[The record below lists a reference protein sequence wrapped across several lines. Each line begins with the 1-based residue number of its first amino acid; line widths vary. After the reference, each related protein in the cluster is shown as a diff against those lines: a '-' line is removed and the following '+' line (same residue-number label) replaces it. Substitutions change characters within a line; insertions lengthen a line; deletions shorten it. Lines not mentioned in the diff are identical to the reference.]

1 MKMKTDLSARII
13 DQGQKFG
20 ACLVGI
26 ASFDALTNSA
36 SHNILG
42 KLDRPKIV
50 GLKNLGQAMPGDIG
64 WPAFA
69 KSIIVI
75 AVEHPADKPE
85 LDWWQDGLLGGTP
98 GNRLL
103 INITSRLS
111 EWLETEKGFLTKE
124 LPYHIEKGGVFL
136 KDAAVMAGLGCIG
149 KNNLFVTPDHGPRVR
164 LRAILL
170 DAHLPT
176 TGVMDFDP
184 CKGCGMPCRAACP
197 QGAFQKKIYR
207 ANEFGLKQLPGRS
220 GVYDR
225 MLCNYQMEKD
235 IGNCEKI
242 EVEARVRPTKLVK
255 YCRRC
260 EFACPVGKA

>member
-1 MKMKTDLSARII
+1 MNTDLSARII

-26 ASFDALTNSA
+26 ANFDALKNSP
-36 SHNILG
+36 SHNIFG
-42 KLDRPKIV
+42 KLVRSEIV
-50 GLKNLGQAMPGDIG
+50 GPGNLGRAMPGGID
-64 WPAFA
+64 WPSFA
-69 KSIIVI
+69 KSVIVT
-75 AVEHPADKPE
+75 AVEHPEDKPE
-85 LDWWQDGLLGGTP
+85 LDWWQDGLRGGTP

-103 INITSRLS
+103 ININSRLS
-111 EWLETEKGFLTKE
+111 EWLKTERGILTKE

-149 KNNLFVTPDHGPRVR
+149 KNNLFVTPDYGPRVR

-170 DAHLPT
+170 DAQLPT
-176 TGVMDFDP
+176 TGAMDFDP
-184 CKGCGMPCRAACP
+184 CQGCGLPCRTACP

-207 ANEFGLKQLPGRS
+207 ADELGLKQLPGRS
-220 GVYDR
+220 GIYDR
-225 MLCNYQMEKD
+225 LLCNHQMEKD
-235 IGNCEKI
+235 IARCEKI
-242 EVEARVRPTKLVK
+242 EVEKNRGPTKLVK